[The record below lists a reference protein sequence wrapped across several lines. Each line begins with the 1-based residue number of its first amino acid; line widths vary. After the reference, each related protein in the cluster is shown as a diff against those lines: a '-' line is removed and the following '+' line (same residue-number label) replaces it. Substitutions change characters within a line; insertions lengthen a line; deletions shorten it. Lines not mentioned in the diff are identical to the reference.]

1 MEIMEYNRTKRGV
14 ELGAAITAFAYC
26 ILDLILEVLTLSRMI
41 MWGGYGDANFWI
53 FFFLGVGLVVVELI
67 FSIKLILKPVFINN
81 TFKNKNSSRIGL
93 IVISSIL
100 AVLMI
105 ILGAGL
111 GVSNI
116 TSMLGFIIFLI
127 VIVLESIALS
137 MSDYSCKENVYKENA
152 FINYGSS
159 LESKIAQLKHLKE
172 LGVIDEEQYKNAVEK
187 NIKELL

>member
-1 MEIMEYNRTKRGV
+1 
-14 ELGAAITAFAYC
+14 
-26 ILDLILEVLTLSRMI
+26 
-41 MWGGYGDANFWI
+41 
-53 FFFLGVGLVVVELI
+53 
-67 FSIKLILKPVFINN
+67 
-81 TFKNKNSSRIGL
+81 
-93 IVISSIL
+93 
-100 AVLMI
+100 MI